1 MAEQDVNTNARI
13 SVLEE
18 KTKNHQGKISN
29 LEARTEDMSRLTTL
43 MEQQIEINKDAQ
55 NQSREQF
62 VTLTDMNNSLKNL
75 SKSYEKL
82 DNRVGILEQSDSN
95 RKIDPGQ
102 FGKDLMYKVL
112 PTVIATLV
120 GAWLLIHFGLK

>member
-1 MAEQDVNTNARI
+1 MAEQDVNTRI

-18 KTKNHQGKISN
+18 KMKNHQEKITN

-55 NQSREQF
+55 KQSREQF
-62 VTLTDMNNSLKNL
+62 VTLTEMNNSLKNL

-102 FGKDLMYKVL
+102 FGKDLMHKVL

-120 GAWLLIHFGLK
+120 GAWLLIHFELK

>member
-1 MAEQDVNTNARI
+1 MAEVDVNTRL

-18 KTKNHQGKISN
+18 KTKNHQEKITN
-29 LEARTEDMSRLTTL
+29 LEARTADMSRLTTL

-55 NQSREQF
+55 KQSREQF
-62 VTLTDMNNSLKNL
+62 VTLTEMNNSLKNL

>member
-1 MAEQDVNTNARI
+1 MAEVDVNTRL

-18 KTKNHQGKISN
+18 KMKNHQEKITS

-55 NQSREQF
+55 KQSREQF
-62 VTLTDMNNSLKNL
+62 VTLTEMNNSLKNL

>member
-1 MAEQDVNTNARI
+1 MAEVNVNTRL

-18 KTKNHQGKISN
+18 KMKNHQEKITN

-55 NQSREQF
+55 KQSREQF
-62 VTLTDMNNSLKNL
+62 VTLTEMNNSLKNL

-95 RKIDPGQ
+95 RKIDPSQ

>member
-1 MAEQDVNTNARI
+1 MAEQDVNTNAKI

-18 KTKNHQGKISN
+18 KIKNHQERISN

-43 MEQQIEINKDAQ
+43 MEQQIEINKDTQ

-62 VTLTDMNNSLKNL
+62 ITLTEMNNSLKNL

-82 DNRVGILEQSDSN
+82 DNRVGILEQSDTN
-95 RKIDPGQ
+95 RKIDPSQ
-102 FGKDLMYKVL
+102 FSKDLFYKVL
-112 PTVIATLV
+112 PTIIATLI
-120 GAWLLIHFGLK
+120 GTWLLIQFGLK

>member
-18 KTKNHQGKISN
+18 KIKNHQGRISN

-43 MEQQIEINKDAQ
+43 MEQQIEINKDTQ

-62 VTLTDMNNSLKNL
+62 VTLTEMNNSLKNL

-95 RKIDPGQ
+95 RKIDPGH

-112 PTVIATLV
+112 PTVIATLI
-120 GAWLLIHFGLK
+120 GAWLLMHFGLK

>member
-1 MAEQDVNTNARI
+1 MAEVDVNTRL

-18 KTKNHQGKISN
+18 KMKNHQEKITN

-55 NQSREQF
+55 KQSREQF
-62 VTLTDMNNSLKNL
+62 VTLTEMNNSLKNL

-95 RKIDPGQ
+95 RKIDPSQ